1 MTITATD
8 SDGAV
13 TTTTFELVVNNVAPT
28 VAADNASVTVNE
40 GSPAANTGTFGDVG
54 DDTVTITASVGD
66 RHPGRPI
73 RDLDLELRDHRRTRR
88 HPDGDDHRHRLRRRR
103 HHRRRFDLVVN
114 NVAPTVA
121 ADDAS

>member
-8 SDGAV
+8 TDGAV

-54 DDTVTITASVGD
+54 ADTVTITASVGTVTQD
-66 RHPGRPI
+66 DD
-73 RDLDLELRDHRRTRR
+73 RDLDMELRDQRRTGRR
-88 HPDGDDHRHRLRRRR
+88 PRR
-103 HHRRRFDLVVN
+103 
-114 NVAPTVA
+114 
-121 ADDAS
+121 